1 MAAQIDTAL
10 FEGDNT
16 TRHLQE
22 IERSINSTMAQKLK
36 NKTQTALEKSTL
48 QKLKQLYTIKDDIP
62 PFSTLELNTKILGQE
77 EYLRALLLLSTLK
90 TEIARLQIKEKDIQK
105 KLFTLKNE
113 IEKTLQK
120 EQNQSLL
127 NNQLLYA
134 FYKISQKKIEKS
146 LLLYE
151 KLLSKEFKRF
161 QDALPRVH
169 FKEQKQQNIILHSDK
184 KIDVIKNKNLLLSI
198 DKDSEAKRGVKA
210 QKEIKAKEKTLQIES
225 DTTSIKKI
233 KAQTLLALK
242 QLQTKNVKAFL
253 SHIDVLK
260 LDIQTLSPVEK
271 EPFEALLALLL
282 EFENEHFKNTP
293 ISLASTKVGF
303 EKVAEGLHTFFHKT
317 LFVYEEKAFSVK
329 TLLTF
334 FAIIMIGFIIAKFYK
349 NIVNRYRMKNRI
361 KSLST
366 ARLVANSGYY
376 LIILSTFFIALKTIG
391 LDIHTILLLF
401 GAILLWLAL
410 GLQGFISNYA
420 MGILIKIDRSIRIGD
435 MIELDN
441 HTVGNVDDMNFR
453 AITIKTSD
461 NNRITI
467 PNSLF
472 ISGHFIN
479 HSLEEN
485 SRRLHIPFSAD
496 KHLPLDVVQAHILT
510 LLANSDIPYLAEKK
524 AHVVIYSLQ
533 RKVTK
538 YTLLVWI
545 NQHNNYDSTL
555 VKSSF
560 LALVQQALSDLRK
573 FK

>member
-1 MAAQIDTAL
+1 
-10 FEGDNT
+10 
-16 TRHLQE
+16 
-22 IERSINSTMAQKLK
+22 
-36 NKTQTALEKSTL
+36 
-48 QKLKQLYTIKDDIP
+48 
-62 PFSTLELNTKILGQE
+62 
-77 EYLRALLLLSTLK
+77 
-90 TEIARLQIKEKDIQK
+90 
-105 KLFTLKNE
+105 
-113 IEKTLQK
+113 
-120 EQNQSLL
+120 
-127 NNQLLYA
+127 
-134 FYKISQKKIEKS
+134 
-146 LLLYE
+146 
-151 KLLSKEFKRF
+151 
-161 QDALPRVH
+161 
-169 FKEQKQQNIILHSDK
+169 
-184 KIDVIKNKNLLLSI
+184 
-198 DKDSEAKRGVKA
+198 
-210 QKEIKAKEKTLQIES
+210 
-225 DTTSIKKI
+225 
-233 KAQTLLALK
+233 
-242 QLQTKNVKAFL
+242 
-253 SHIDVLK
+253 
-260 LDIQTLSPVEK
+260 
-271 EPFEALLALLL
+271 
-282 EFENEHFKNTP
+282 
-293 ISLASTKVGF
+293 
-303 EKVAEGLHTFFHKT
+303 
-317 LFVYEEKAFSVK
+317 
-329 TLLTF
+329 
-334 FAIIMIGFIIAKFYK
+334 MIGFIIAKFYK